1 MVEQVACN
9 SDFLASFPLYY
20 RDSPERKKKKKTS
33 LEEKAL
39 VAYDTYE
46 RRRERGRRRSN
57 VTRSHRRAKTGNES
71 EGKREREK
79 KVYFAL
85 SWHRQ
90 CARKKRR
97 RAARCVYIYEE
108 ETVNH
113 GREEI
118 ERERENKG
126 TRVHTRHVRT

>member
-20 RDSPERKKKKKTS
+20 RDSPEKKKKKKTS
-33 LEEKAL
+33 LEEKARPSS

-46 RRRERGRRRSN
+46 RRKERGRRRSN

-90 CARKKRR
+90 CARRKRR
-97 RAARCVYIYEE
+97 RARRRVYTYTRDEE

-118 ERERENKG
+118 ERERE
-126 TRVHTRHVRT
+126 